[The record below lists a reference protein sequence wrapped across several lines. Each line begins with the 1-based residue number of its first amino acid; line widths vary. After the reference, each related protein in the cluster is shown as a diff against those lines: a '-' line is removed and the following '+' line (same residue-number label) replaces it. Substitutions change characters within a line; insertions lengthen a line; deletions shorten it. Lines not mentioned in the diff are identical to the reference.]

1 MAWRY
6 FGNDNEIR
14 SVGPK
19 RAKQFEE
26 WQELLATSPRSAPRA
41 EVDIRAAINANIDEK
56 VTQYGWSERCA
67 FCSSYLPGSDW
78 NGTPYQ
84 PIYNIMLERYGAEL
98 AWDQS
103 RFFFGLLVKDVVSQR
118 NEHWCCYKV
127 QEHEERMKGTF
138 YFPDLEMQ
146 PAAAAAA

>member
-19 RAKQFEE
+19 REKQFEE
-26 WQELLATSPRSAPRA
+26 WQELLATSPGSARA
-41 EVDIRAAINANIDEK
+41 ESEIRAAINVSIDEK
-56 VTQYGWSERCA
+56 VMQYGWSERCA
-67 FCSSYLPGSDW
+67 FGSSQLPSSDW

-84 PIYNIMLERYGAEL
+84 PIYTVMLERYGAEL

-127 QEHEERMKGTF
+127 QEQEERIKGTF
-138 YFPDLEMQ
+138 YFPDLEMRSAI
-146 PAAAAAA
+146 AA

>member
-6 FGNDNEIR
+6 FGEDNEIR

-26 WQELLATSPRSAPRA
+26 WQELLATSPRSAPGVEA
-41 EVDIRAAINANIDEK
+41 DIRAAINASIDEK

-67 FCSSYLPGSDW
+67 FGSSQLPSSDW
-78 NGTPYQ
+78 NGTIYQ
-84 PIYNIMLERYGAEL
+84 PIYAVMLERYGADL

-103 RFFFGLLVKDVVSQR
+103 RFFLSLLVKDVVSQR

-127 QEHEERMKGTF
+127 QEQEERMKGTF

-146 PAAAAAA
+146 SAIAA